1 MTAQGSPARPGLA
14 ARVLQGDRRALAR
27 LLTYIENDDEVG
39 LASLDKLYPH
49 TGGAHLIG
57 ITGPPG
63 GGKSTLVN
71 EMIRAYRARGKS
83 VAVIAIDPSSP
94 LTGGATLGDRIRM
107 LEWYDDPNVFIR
119 SMASRRFGG
128 GLAQNALAVAHA
140 FDAAGFDPVI
150 LETVGTGQDEV
161 GIASLALTTLLVQV
175 PGMGDS
181 IQTLKAGS
189 LEIGDIIVVT
199 KADRPE
205 ANDLARD
212 LRRLRTLT
220 LEPVVEH
227 ESVWQAPVLKTSA
240 VRQEGTDALLDAIDK
255 HRAWLEMTG
264 NLATRQREIA
274 VAEITTRVQAD
285 LQRVAQRQSTLAGGF
300 GGVIDEV
307 IARQMT
313 PHRAASALVSRIAPS
328 GDIDHE

>member
-1 MTAQGSPARPGLA
+1 
-14 ARVLQGDRRALAR
+14 
-27 LLTYIENDDEVG
+27 
-39 LASLDKLYPH
+39 
-49 TGGAHLIG
+49 
-57 ITGPPG
+57 
-63 GGKSTLVN
+63 
-71 EMIRAYRARGKS
+71 
-83 VAVIAIDPSSP
+83 
-94 LTGGATLGDRIRM
+94 
-107 LEWYDDPNVFIR
+107 
-119 SMASRRFGG
+119 
-128 GLAQNALAVAHA
+128 
-140 FDAAGFDPVI
+140 
-150 LETVGTGQDEV
+150 
-161 GIASLALTTLLVQV
+161 
-175 PGMGDS
+175 MGDS

-227 ESVWQAPVLKTSA
+227 EAVWQAPVLKTSA

>member
-1 MTAQGSPARPGLA
+1 MEHRPGLA
-14 ARVLQGDRRALAR
+14 ERVLQGDRRALAR

-39 LASLDKLYPH
+39 LASLDKLYQY
-49 TGGAHLIG
+49 TGKAHLIG

-71 EMIRAYRARGKS
+71 EMIRKYRAAGKS

-107 LEWYDDPNVFIR
+107 LEWHADPGVFIR

-140 FDAAGFDPVI
+140 FDAAGFDPI
-150 LETVGTGQDEV
+150 IMETVGAGQDEV
-161 GIASLALTTLLVQV
+161 GIASLALTTVLVQV

-181 IQTLKAGS
+181 VQALKAGA

-220 LEPVVEH
+220 LEPAVNDD
-227 ESVWQAPVLKTSA
+227 SIWQPPVLKTSSLT
-240 VRQEGTDALLDAIDK
+240 QEGISELLGAIAG
-255 HRAWLEMTG
+255 HREWLESSG
-264 NLATRQREIA
+264 KLSERQREIA
-274 VAEITTRVQAD
+274 VAEITTRVQAE
-285 LQRVAQRQSTLAGGF
+285 LQRSALRQSSQTGSFAH
-300 GGVIDEV
+300 VIDDV
-307 IARQMT
+307 LRRKLT
-313 PHRAASALVSRIAPS
+313 PHRAANELVQQLSSS
-328 GDIDHE
+328 GS

>member
-1 MTAQGSPARPGLA
+1 MATIPPVRPGLA
-14 ARVLQGDRRALAR
+14 ARVLEGDRRALAR

-39 LASLDKLYPH
+39 LASLDKLYSH
-49 TGGAHLIG
+49 TGRAHLIG

-220 LEPVVEH
+220 LEPVIEH

-240 VRQEGTDALLDAIDK
+240 VRQEGTEELLDAIDK
-255 HRAWLEMTG
+255 HRAWLKSTG

-285 LQRVAQRQSTLAGGF
+285 LQRVAQRQSTLASGF

-307 IARQMT
+307 IARQLT
-313 PHRAASALVSRIAPS
+313 PHRAASALVSRIAPY
-328 GDIDHE
+328 GDIDKE

>member
-1 MTAQGSPARPGLA
+1 MANLPGLA
-14 ARVLQGDRRALAR
+14 ERVLQGDRRALAR
-27 LLTYIENDDEVG
+27 LLTYIENDDAVG
-39 LASLDKLYPH
+39 LASLDMLYPH
-49 TGGAHLIG
+49 TGDAHLIG

-71 EMIRAYRARGKS
+71 EMIREYRAAGKS

-107 LEWYDDPNVFIR
+107 LEWHADPAVFIR

-140 FDAAGFDPVI
+140 FDAAGFDPI
-150 LETVGTGQDEV
+150 IIETVGTGQDEV
-161 GIASLALTTLLVQV
+161 GIASLALTTILVQV

-181 IQTLKAGS
+181 VQTLKAGA

-205 ANDLARD
+205 ANELARD

-220 LEPVVEH
+220 LEPVPEDA
-227 ESVWQAPVLKTSA
+227 SIWQTPVLKTSSL
-240 VRQEGTDALLDAIDK
+240 RQEGLREL
-255 HRAWLEMTG
+255 
-264 NLATRQREIA
+264 LATISAHRDWLIGSGKLGQRQREIA
-274 VAEITTRVQAD
+274 VVEITSRVQAS
-285 LQRVAQRQSTLAGGF
+285 LQ
-300 GGVIDEV
+300 
-307 IARQMT
+307 
-313 PHRAASALVSRIAPS
+313 RAASRRSSRTGGFEHVVDEVVHRRLTPYRAANELVGQLSKTLLAHDKIESP
-328 GDIDHE
+328 

>member
-1 MTAQGSPARPGLA
+1 VTAHGSPARPGLA
-14 ARVLQGDRRALAR
+14 TRVLEGDRRALAR

-39 LASLDKLYPH
+39 LASLDKLYSH
-49 TGGAHLIG
+49 TGNAHLIG

-71 EMIRAYRARGKS
+71 EMIRAYRARGNS

-107 LEWYDDPNVFIR
+107 LEWYDDPHVFIR

-140 FDAAGFDPVI
+140 FDAAGFDPII

-255 HRAWLEMTG
+255 HRAWLEATG
-264 NLATRQREIA
+264 SLATRQREIA

-300 GGVIDEV
+300 GGVIDGV

-328 GDIDHE
+328 GDVDKE

>member
-1 MTAQGSPARPGLA
+1 MDHRPGLA
-14 ARVLQGDRRALAR
+14 ERVLQGDRRALAR

-39 LASLDKLYPH
+39 LASLDKLYSH
-49 TGGAHLIG
+49 TGKAHLIG

-71 EMIRAYRARGKS
+71 EMIREYRAAAKS

-107 LEWYDDPNVFIR
+107 LEWHADPGVFIR

-140 FDAAGFDPVI
+140 FDAAGFDPI
-150 LETVGTGQDEV
+150 IMETVGAGQDEV
-161 GIASLALTTLLVQV
+161 GIASLALTTVLVQV

-181 IQTLKAGS
+181 VQTLKAGA

-220 LEPVVEH
+220 LEPAVDDD
-227 ESVWQAPVLKTSA
+227 SIWQPPVLKTSSLT
-240 VRQEGTDALLDAIDK
+240 QEGISELLGAIAA
-255 HRAWLEMTG
+255 HREWLESSG
-264 NLATRQREIA
+264 KLSERQREIA
-274 VAEITTRVQAD
+274 VAEITTRVQAE
-285 LQRVAQRQSTLAGGF
+285 LQRSALRQSSHTGSFAH
-300 GGVIDEV
+300 VIDDV
-307 IARQMT
+307 LRRKLT
-313 PHRAASALVSRIAPS
+313 PHRAANELVQQLSSS
-328 GDIDHE
+328 GS